1 MIYDAVVVGGGIAGL
16 TAAAF
21 IAKAGKS
28 VLVCEKENTCGGL
41 VNSFTRDGFVYDGG
55 IRALENSGV
64 LFPMLKA
71 LGIELDVVKNH
82 ISIGIENQVIR
93 LSHENSVA
101 EYHTLLDAMYP
112 EAKAEIDQIIL
123 AIRKIMGYMEV
134 QYGIDNPIFLDFK
147 KDREYL
153 VKVILPWVIKYAVT
167 APKISKLDE
176 PVVDYLKRF
185 TSNAGLLDIISQH
198 FFRDTPAFF
207 ALSYLTLYEDYH
219 YPMGG
224 TGTVVKKLVSFIEA
238 HKGEIRTNTSIV
250 RVDPAEQVV
259 YDDSGNAYAYKR
271 LIWAADQKLF
281 YRILKHETLMNVQ
294 LNREIDARQT
304 EIEDKAGNDSVL
316 TVFLGVELPK
326 EYFSGISS
334 EHFFYTPKTTGQTQA
349 GKIPLNASRE
359 EIEAW
364 LRKFF
369 ALTTY
374 EISCPVMRDAS
385 LAPDGNTGLI
395 VSVLFDYRLTK
406 YIESMGWYEDF
417 KLLCETLIVDTLDA
431 SIYPGMKKAVL
442 HKFSST
448 PLTMEKYTNNTDGA
462 ITGWA
467 LYNHPIPA
475 ESRIPKIANAVKT
488 PVPNVYQAGQWTYSP
503 AGLPVSILTGK
514 LAADQTIKDLK

>member
-1 MIYDAVVVGGGIAGL
+1 MIYDAVVVGGGVAGL

-28 VLVCEKENTCGGL
+28 VLLCEKENACGGL

-64 LFPMLKA
+64 LFPMLKS
-71 LGIELDVVKNH
+71 LGIELDFVKNH

-101 EYHTLLDAMYP
+101 EYHSLLDSMYP

-147 KDREYL
+147 KDREYM

-167 APKISKLDE
+167 APKISKLNE

-185 TSNAGLLDIISQH
+185 TSNPGLLDIISQH

-219 YPMGG
+219 YPIGG
-224 TGTVVKKLVSFIEA
+224 TGTLVKKLVNFIEEQQ
-238 HKGEIRTNTSIV
+238 GDIRTNTTIV
-250 RVDPAEQVV
+250 RVDPAKQMV
-259 YDDSGNAYAYKR
+259 YDDSGNEYAYKC

-281 YRILKHETLMNVQ
+281 YRILQYDTLMNVEIS
-294 LNREIDARQT
+294 RAIDARKT

-316 TVFLGVELPK
+316 TVFLGVDLPK

-334 EHFFYTPKTTGQTQA
+334 EHFFYTPNTAGQTQA
-349 GKIPLNASRE
+349 GRIPLNAARD

-406 YIESMGWYEDF
+406 YIESTGWYDDF
-417 KLLCETLIVDTLDA
+417 KLLCESLIIDTLDA
-431 SIYPGMKKAVL
+431 SIYPGMKKAIL

-467 LYNHPIPA
+467 LYNRPIPA
-475 ESRIPKIANAVKT
+475 ESRIPKIANAVRT

-514 LAADQTIKDLK
+514 LAADQTIKELK